1 MNYQKEKDFVAVMR
15 NGLKTESRTLSVKT
29 LLSDRNLKKI
39 DYKPYYQRNY
49 VWDSEKQSFFI
60 ESVLLGTEIPP
71 LILYK
76 SGMKTEVIDG
86 RQRFETLKRFKEN
99 DFCLDDKGLVALPA
113 LKGMTFNKLE
123 DDIKEVFLNA
133 NIRIFEFEVIG
144 EIAPDVEDKLKKE
157 IFRRYNTGVTP
168 LTMVEVDGAKY
179 SDDDFSNEIE
189 SRLVEDQ
196 NFFEHVKKC
205 LFPTNRTK
213 EIADLRK
220 IMVDK
225 LRKIYVLPKFPISIY
240 ATGVNRAN
248 ISEILYQSAMQ
259 NLSDDVGNEVEKYK
273 NTLNKVFDLY
283 EAYEKQNND
292 GLKNKFFYETL
303 IWAALIME
311 QENVQYNLIENT
323 NNIFNFYKNHES
335 IYSEENSFF
344 YINIFGRFNATAGLF
359 NQLYNFDFSEYIRN
373 DDFKRQINDSS
384 QSKQDVKNVVQE
396 LESLRTNKPSPISK
410 TVEDVLS
417 DLITDKY
424 LIRPSY
430 QRQEKISL
438 NKASSIIE
446 SILLKIPLPPIF
458 VYLRKD
464 GVKEV
469 VDGQQRLLS
478 ILAFLGKKFKNE
490 NGKMDYSRN
499 NNFKLKNLV
508 IRKELNGQNA
518 SALNENDY
526 DQILDFYL
534 DEIVIDAKLNEKF
547 DPIDLFIRLNQKP
560 YPIKQNSFEMWN
572 SYIDKE
578 VIERIKEVTRKHSA
592 WFFSNDI
599 EDVTNRTDRMENEEL
614 ITLLTYIDLILT
626 KDNSYEKVLGMFKR
640 IDRITCR
647 VKDKK
652 AITEYLDSLESD
664 DAEKNLFLITLNKT
678 DDRIKFFGSLFD
690 DGGSKNSLNEFFNVK
705 KAKTFRRSYQDFY
718 IILLV
723 LHYADCCDQNKDKIK
738 EDISC
743 ILKLLRNANNENVDE
758 KYYSHFMD
766 EIYRVTN
773 NKP

>member
-1 MNYQKEKDFVAVMR
+1 MNYQKEANFIAVIK

-29 LLSDRNLKKI
+29 LLSERNLKKI

-99 DFCLDDKGLVALPA
+99 DFYLDEKGLVALPA
-113 LKGMTFNKLE
+113 LKKKTFNKLE

-144 EIAPDVEDKLKKE
+144 EIAPDIEDKLKKE
-157 IFRRYNTGVTP
+157 IFQRYNTGVTP
-168 LTMVEVDGAKY
+168 LTMVEIDGAKY
-179 SDDDFSNEIE
+179 CDDDFSNEIE
-189 SRLVEDQ
+189 TTLTEDTI
-196 NFFEHVKKC
+196 FFEHVRKC

-213 EIADLRK
+213 ETADLRK
-220 IMVDK
+220 KMVDK
-225 LRKIYVLPKFPISIY
+225 LRRTYVLPKFPISKY
-240 ATGVNRAN
+240 ATGVNRSN
-248 ISEILYQSAMQ
+248 ISEILYQSAIQ
-259 NLSDDVGNEVEKYK
+259 QLTDDVDKEVKKYK
-273 NTLNKVFDLY
+273 SILDKVFNLY
-283 EAYEKQNND
+283 DAYETQNKSE
-292 GLKNKFFYETL
+292 LKNKFFYEAL
-303 IWAALIME
+303 IWVALILD
-311 QENVQYNLIENT
+311 QENIQYDFIKNIND
-323 NNIFNFYKNHES
+323 IFNFYKQNES
-335 IYSEENSFF
+335 IFSEENSFF
-344 YINIFGRFNATAGLF
+344 YINIIGRFTATAKF
-359 NQLYNFDFSEYIRN
+359 FHKLYGFDFSEYIRN
-373 DDFKRQINDSS
+373 DDFTQSINESS

-410 TVEDVLS
+410 TVEDIIS
-417 DLITDKY
+417 DLLTNKY
-424 LIRPSY
+424 LIRPPY
-430 QRQEKISL
+430 QRQEKISI

-478 ILAFLGKKFKNE
+478 ILAFLGKQYKNE
-490 NGKMDYSRN
+490 NGKMEYSRN

-508 IRKELNGQNA
+508 IRKDLNGQND
-518 SALNENDY
+518 SALTENDR

-547 DPIDLFIRLNQKP
+547 DPTDLFIRLNQKP

-572 SYIDKE
+572 SIVDKDI
-578 VIERIKEVTRKHSA
+578 IERIKEITQTHLS
-592 WFFSNDI
+592 WFFSSDINDA
-599 EDVTNRTDRMENEEL
+599 TNRTDRMENEEL

-626 KDNSYEKVLGMFKR
+626 KENSYEKVLGMFKR

-652 AITEYLDSLESD
+652 TITEYLSNLESD
-664 DAEKNLFLITLNKT
+664 PAEKNIFIKTLNETESK
-678 DDRIKFFGSLFD
+678 INYFGSLFE
-690 DGGSKNSLNEFFNVK
+690 DGGSKNSLNEFINVK
-705 KAKTFRRSYQDFY
+705 KARTFRRSYQDFY
-718 IILLV
+718 IIWLV
-723 LHYADCCDQNKDKIK
+723 LHYADYSESNKHTVK
-738 EDISC
+738 ENISNV
-743 ILKLLRNANNENVDE
+743 LKLLRNANNENVDE
-758 KYYSHFMD
+758 NYYSRFMD
-766 EIYRVTN
+766 KIRQVT
-773 NKP
+773 KKE

>member
-1 MNYQKEKDFVAVMR
+1 MNYQKEANFIAVIK

-29 LLSDRNLKKI
+29 LLSERNLKKI

-99 DFCLDDKGLVALPA
+99 DFYLDEKGLVALPA
-113 LKGMTFNKLE
+113 LKKKTFNKLE

-144 EIAPDVEDKLKKE
+144 EIAPDIEDKLKKE

-168 LTMVEVDGAKY
+168 LTMVEIDGAKY
-179 SDDDFSNEIE
+179 CDDDFSNEIE
-189 SRLVEDQ
+189 NTLTEDTI
-196 NFFEHVKKC
+196 FFEHVRKC

-213 EIADLRK
+213 ETADLRK
-220 IMVDK
+220 KMVDK
-225 LRKIYVLPKFPISIY
+225 LRRTYVLPKFPISKY
-240 ATGVNRAN
+240 ATGVNRSN
-248 ISEILYQSAMQ
+248 ISEILYQSAIQ
-259 NLSDDVGNEVEKYK
+259 QLTDDVDKEVKKYK
-273 NTLNKVFDLY
+273 TILDKVFNLY
-283 EAYEKQNND
+283 DAYETQNNTE
-292 GLKNKFFYETL
+292 LKNKFFYETL
-303 IWAALIME
+303 IWVALVLE
-311 QENVQYNLIENT
+311 QESIQYDFIKNINE
-323 NNIFNFYKNHES
+323 IFNFYKQNES
-335 IYSEENSFF
+335 IFSEENSFF
-344 YINIFGRFNATAGLF
+344 YINILGRFTATAEFFHKLF
-359 NQLYNFDFSEYIRN
+359 GFDFSEYLRN
-373 DDFKRQINDSS
+373 DEFSQCINESS

-410 TVEDVLS
+410 TVEDIIS
-417 DLITDKY
+417 DLLTNKY
-424 LIRPSY
+424 LIRPPY
-430 QRQEKISL
+430 QRQEKISI

-478 ILAFLGKKFKNE
+478 ILAFLGKQYKDE
-490 NGKMDYSRN
+490 NGKMEYSRN

-508 IRKELNGQNA
+508 IRKDLNGQNE
-518 SALNENDY
+518 SALTENDR

-547 DPIDLFIRLNQKP
+547 DPTDLFIRLNQKP

-572 SYIDKE
+572 SIVDKDI
-578 VIERIKEVTRKHSA
+578 IERIKEITQAHSS
-592 WFFSNDI
+592 WFFSSDINDAA
-599 EDVTNRTDRMENEEL
+599 NRTDRMENEEL

-626 KDNSYEKVLGMFKR
+626 KENSYEKVLGMFKR

-652 AITEYLDSLESD
+652 TITEYLSNLESD
-664 DAEKNLFLITLNKT
+664 SAEKNIFLKTLNET
-678 DDRIKFFGSLFD
+678 ESRINYFGNLFD
-690 DGGSKNSLNEFFNVK
+690 DGGSKTSLNEFINVK

-718 IILLV
+718 IIWLV
-723 LHYADCCDQNKDKIK
+723 LHYADCSESNKHSVK
-738 EDISC
+738 ENISNV
-743 ILKLLRNANNENVDE
+743 LKLLRNANNENVDE
-758 KYYSHFMD
+758 NYYSRFMD
-766 EIYRVTN
+766 EIRRVT
-773 NKP
+773 KKD